1 MAQRTKHEAW
11 EVWDMA
17 GFRWNKFIHILY
29 EVLLYMKIVEAAVL
43 FFGGMTVAQRQ
54 KLCDGGY
61 SW

>member
-1 MAQRTKHEAW
+1 
-11 EVWDMA
+11 
-17 GFRWNKFIHILY
+17 
-29 EVLLYMKIVEAAVL
+29 MKIVEAAVL